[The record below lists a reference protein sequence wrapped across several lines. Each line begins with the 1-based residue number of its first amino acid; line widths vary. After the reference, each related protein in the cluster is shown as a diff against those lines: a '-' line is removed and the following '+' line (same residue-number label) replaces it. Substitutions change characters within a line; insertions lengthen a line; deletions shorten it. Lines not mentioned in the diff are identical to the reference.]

1 MTRRVVEG
9 VIQENLGNPQF
20 CVKRLALILNV
31 SRSYLRKAV
40 HQHFHTSPQKLIQQM
55 RLALAIRLLRE
66 GEKIQNVSR
75 RAGYGSDRSFR
86 TAFRR
91 NLGMAPKDFRKV
103 MHAA

>member
-9 VIQENLGNPQF
+9 VILENLGNPQF

-40 HQHFHTSPQKLIQQM
+40 HQHFQTSPQKLIQEM
-55 RLALAIRLLRE
+55 RLALATRLLLE

-75 RAGYGSDRSFR
+75 HAGYGSDRSFR
-86 TAFRR
+86 AAFRR
-91 NLGMAPKDFRKV
+91 DKGMAPKDFRKV